1 MEKKKNY
8 KARYYLFVIL
18 DKILAFLP
26 LLIYLI
32 VKREHYFATTT
43 KSTFSNIIGFLLV
56 ITTLVIILLKKTKA
70 LNGLTGMVIFEA
82 ILICLDVYIKDMKF
96 ILGFAILGL
105 ILAKLFTQPFVIK
118 YEKLF
123 DKTETAEINANSLK
137 EALQSIQ
144 QENNNEANTENARG

>member
-8 KARYYLFVIL
+8 KTRYLLFVIL
-18 DKILAFLP
+18 DKLVAFLP

-32 VKREHYFATTT
+32 VKRERYFSITT
-43 KSTFSNIIGFLLV
+43 KSTFSNIIGFILV
-56 ITTLVIILLKKTKA
+56 NTTLVIILLKKTKA

-82 ILICLDVYIKDMKF
+82 ILICLDVYVKDMKF

-118 YEKLF
+118 YEKLV
-123 DKTETAEINANSLK
+123 DKTETADINAESLK
-137 EALQSIQ
+137 EVIKSLQ
-144 QENNNEANTENARG
+144 EEKTDNDTESARG

>member
-8 KARYYLFVIL
+8 KTRYLLFVIL
-18 DKILAFLP
+18 DKLVAFLP

-32 VKREHYFATTT
+32 VKRERYFSITT
-43 KSTFSNIIGFLLV
+43 KSTFSNIIGFILV

-82 ILICLDVYIKDMKF
+82 ILICLDVYVKDMKF

-105 ILAKLFTQPFVIK
+105 ILAKLFTQPFVIR
-118 YEKLF
+118 YEKLV
-123 DKTETAEINANSLK
+123 DKTETADINAESLK
-137 EALQSIQ
+137 EVIKSLQ
-144 QENNNEANTENARG
+144 EEKTDNDTESARG